1 MVGIP
6 LIPVIK
12 EKENTQAIRI
22 IWRGKK
28 EILRLKKV
36 WEAYVSSHTF
46 LYSFGRVYNLYF
58 IGRGQAKQSKAAG
71 GQF

>member
-28 EILRLKKV
+28 DIKIERRYGKLMFLPILFCILL
-36 WEAYVSSHTF
+36 EESTIYI
-46 LYSFGRVYNLYF
+46 L
-58 IGRGQAKQSKAAG
+58 
-71 GQF
+71 